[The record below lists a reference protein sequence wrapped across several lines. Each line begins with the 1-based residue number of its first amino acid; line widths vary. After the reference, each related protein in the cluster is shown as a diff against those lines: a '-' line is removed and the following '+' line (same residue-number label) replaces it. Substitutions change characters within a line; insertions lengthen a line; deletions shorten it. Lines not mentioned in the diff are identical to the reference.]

1 MQRTHVRNFLE
12 EIGVPFH
19 TPKYCDSQSAI
30 YWSEDPIEHARNKHM
45 EVKYYYVR
53 DCVAENKVRIFKI
66 LTTFQCADLLTNL
79 LGRQVFDRLVPS
91 AMGHM
96 EPILTENKPSS

>member
-1 MQRTHVRNFLE
+1 
-12 EIGVPFH
+12 
-19 TPKYCDSQSAI
+19 
-30 YWSEDPIEHARNKHM
+30 M

-66 LTTFQCADLLTNL
+66 LTTFQCADLLTKP

-96 EPILTENKPSS
+96 EPILTENKPSSQDK